1 MRLQVMGNVEMSYV
15 DKLQPKERGD
25 VYNRQVQDIG
35 AAPHAEHQKA
45 DDGEIRLAA
54 QLPQPVFFVQLPN
67 QHQHHLAQ

>member
-1 MRLQVMGNVEMSYV
+1 MGEQNVAREEAEQVETVAV
-15 DKLQPKERGD
+15 DLYHRS
-25 VYNRQVQDIG
+25 VQDIG